1 MQKRAQALRRPLMLS
16 GPSQWL
22 TICAISLF
30 SLVCPRL
37 DGGIWSARGC
47 ELQNTRLRWAFIDQC
62 WASPQRE
69 LQYLACDYLIIVTP
83 LLTPAD
89 WPRLARLICTKF
101 WWDTVDMLIK
111 PVGALVARYP
121 ALRSAILA
129 WSLADNFWLRR
140 AAIEHQLL
148 RKQATDEGL
157 LAQIIENNLAVH
169 EFFVQKAIGWALRD
183 YAKTKP
189 AWVIDF
195 LRAHQA
201 EMSALAIREASKHLA
216 DWRQASNELEN

>member
-1 MQKRAQALRRPLMLS
+1 M
-16 GPSQWL
+16 
-22 TICAISLF
+22 
-30 SLVCPRL
+30 
-37 DGGIWSARGC
+37 
-47 ELQNTRLRWAFIDQC
+47 
-62 WASPQRE
+62 
-69 LQYLACDYLIIVTP
+69 
-83 LLTPAD
+83 
-89 WPRLARLICTKF
+89 
-101 WWDTVDMLIK
+101 
-111 PVGALVARYP
+111 
-121 ALRSAILA
+121 
-129 WSLADNFWLRR
+129 
-140 AAIEHQLL
+140 

-216 DWRQASNELEN
+216 GWRQASNELEN